1 MFEMIRNRKEDLKK
15 KKIFLR
21 VIPEFHQRSEILS
34 CEYTNLSRQFSSTQ
48 LLSFAKVTSYV
59 AGSTYDR
66 LHHAYSYVTI
76 EYLPPMNDQIC
87 SLLTCQRLTRSICR
101 ISWCNFW
108 RRASMYI
115 QIGQLSSRRRA
126 NILD

>member
-1 MFEMIRNRKEDLKK
+1 MFEMIRNREEDLKK
-15 KKIFLR
+15 KNFPQSNPRISRIRNLILRIYESLASIFLNAI
-21 VIPEFHQRSEILS
+21 VTL
-34 CEYTNLSRQFSSTQ
+34 CE
-48 LLSFAKVTSYV
+48 SYV

-87 SLLTCQRLTRSICR
+87 SLLTCQRLTRSVCR

-108 RRASMYI
+108 RRTSMYI